1 VSRSRLLRIVRP
13 VATLPVPVEPRDAAP
28 ATAPRAGRW
37 SHLAAPVF
45 PADTHAMA
53 QALSALVG
61 MDFQDG
67 SRTPG
72 ALTVSQAR
80 DVAAWYR
87 THRIT

>member
-13 VATLPVPVEPRDAAP
+13 VAALPAPVEPRDATP
-28 ATAPRAGRW
+28 ASAARAGRW
-37 SHLAAPVF
+37 SRLAAPVF

-53 QALSALVG
+53 QALSALAG

-67 SRTPG
+67 SRAPG
-72 ALTVSQAR
+72 ALTVAQAR

-87 THRIT
+87 TRRIT